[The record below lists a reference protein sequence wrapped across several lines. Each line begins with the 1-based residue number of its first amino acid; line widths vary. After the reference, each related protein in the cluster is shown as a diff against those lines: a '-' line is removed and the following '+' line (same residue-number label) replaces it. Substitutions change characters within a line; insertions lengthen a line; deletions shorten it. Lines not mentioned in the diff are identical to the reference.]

1 MHVFLPS
8 VDAELGDAS
17 RSASSSSLCFF
28 DPSYLTF
35 NFILCQLFPHL
46 NHVFIFTLR
55 FSLYLCCTVISTEPY
70 IITGHLGAAGR
81 DEPAARQM
89 TKCTVG
95 GHTLMCMHP
104 HTLLSHTLNSYK
116 SSQGS
121 SLPSDIA
128 RPYSRTYTPF
138 KQSTAV

>member
-1 MHVFLPS
+1 MLCWVMLDALHHHHHHHPLS
-8 VDAELGDAS
+8 V
-17 RSASSSSLCFF
+17 SLTPHTSHFH
-28 DPSYLTF
+28 
-35 NFILCQLFPHL
+35 FILCQLFPHL

-81 DEPAARQM
+81 DEPSAGQM
-89 TKCTVG
+89 TKCTMG
-95 GHTLMCMHP
+95 GHTLTCMHP

-116 SSQGS
+116 SLQGR